1 MAKIMRYAKR
11 KDIETVVGVLV
22 EYLQSNAGTDMIVRL
37 EGALTRDQL
46 HGIEQGIL
54 LVTGRAVQLACDE
67 IDEEEGHYW
76 LLGIVNETTPSL
88 SN

>member
-1 MAKIMRYAKR
+1 MANTPRFAKR

-22 EYLQSNAGTDMIVRL
+22 EYLQSNAGTDKIVRL
-37 EGALTRDQL
+37 KGALSTNQV

-54 LVTGRAVQLACDE
+54 LVTGRTIELACDE
-67 IDEEEGHYW
+67 INEEEGHYW

-88 SN
+88 TI